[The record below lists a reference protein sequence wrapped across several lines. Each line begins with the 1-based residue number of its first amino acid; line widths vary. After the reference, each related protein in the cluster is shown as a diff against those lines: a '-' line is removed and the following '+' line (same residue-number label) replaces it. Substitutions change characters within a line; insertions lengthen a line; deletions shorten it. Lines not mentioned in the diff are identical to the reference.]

1 MSTTTTIQN
10 AGPALTLSSSS
21 VGRAGRMKLDG
32 QPTNF
37 GDWRDELNVNGYAV
51 IKGAIPRE
59 RAEAYSDKFYSYI
72 EGL

>member
-1 MSTTTTIQN
+1 MSTTTTIQSVS
-10 AGPALTLSSSS
+10 PALTLSS
-21 VGRAGRMKLDG
+21 GGRMKLDG
-32 QPTNF
+32 QPTQF